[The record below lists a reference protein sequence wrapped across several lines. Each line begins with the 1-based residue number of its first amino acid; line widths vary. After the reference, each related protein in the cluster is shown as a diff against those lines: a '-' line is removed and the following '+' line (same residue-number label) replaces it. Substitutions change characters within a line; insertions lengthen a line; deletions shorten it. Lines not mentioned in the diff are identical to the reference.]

1 MTDDDRIDDL
11 VRNAWP
17 TSEVSDDLR
26 ASTMERIH
34 RAASEGRSEEAASS
48 VPEAAP
54 ARGTRIMRFPRW
66 AWAGIAA
73 ALLVVAI
80 GIGWNSAF
88 HTETAYATVSSQ
100 ESLTLSVNRFDIVL
114 AATPVDAASQD
125 EVDDLGLVGLS
136 YEEAMARL
144 ADSGWLGTGQVDV
157 TVGANG
163 SDQEDS
169 LVSST
174 TSCLESAGCSG
185 SCNGNRY
192 GKTGESEGSEDNG
205 TSQQGEGEGKG
216 EGERHGSGNGAGN
229 GSGNGACDD

>member
-100 ESLTLSVNRFDIVL
+100 ESLTLSVNRFDVVL
-114 AATPVDAASQD
+114 AATPADAASQD
-125 EVDDLGLVGLS
+125 EVDGLGLVGLS

-192 GKTGESEGSEDNG
+192 GRDGESEESHDGGS
-205 TSQQGEGEGKG
+205 SRQGEGKG
-216 EGERHGSGNGAGN
+216 EQHGSGN

>member
-1 MTDDDRIDDL
+1 MTDDDRIDEL
-11 VRNAWP
+11 VKDAWP
-17 TSEVSDDLR
+17 TSEVTDDLR

-34 RAASEGRSEEAASS
+34 RAASEGRSEEAAPSES
-48 VPEAAP
+48 EAAP
-54 ARGTRIMRFPRW
+54 VRRTRIMRFPRW
-66 AWAGIAA
+66 AWVGIAA
-73 ALLVVAI
+73 ALLVVAL

-100 ESLTLSVNRFDIVL
+100 ESLTLSVNRFDVVI
-114 AATPVDAASQD
+114 AATPADAAAQD

-136 YEEAMARL
+136 YEEAMAKL
-144 ADSGWLGTGQVDV
+144 ADSGWLGASQVDV

-169 LVSST
+169 LVAST
-174 TSCLESAGCSG
+174 TSCLESAGCNG

-192 GKTGESEGSEDNG
+192 GRDGESEESHDGGS
-205 TSQQGEGEGKG
+205 SRQGEGKG
-216 EGERHGSGNGAGN
+216 EQHGSGN